1 MNPDPIVKEVR
12 EAGAKL
18 AAEAGDD
25 VHRFFENLRR
35 VEKKCDKPLVREPV
49 AKSSWRRPGL
59 WLIAENA
66 IMQSKPRRSLTMPV
80 IARFYGIVIK
90 MYFSQSEHGVAHFHA
105 VYGEFNGV
113 FNIETLEMMEGDL
126 PLRAQ
131 RLVRDWALQY
141 QQELLQMWQTNE
153 YKHLP
158 GLE

>member
-1 MNPDPIVKEVR
+1 
-12 EAGAKL
+12 
-18 AAEAGDD
+18 
-25 VHRFFENLRR
+25 
-35 VEKKCDKPLVREPV
+35 
-49 AKSSWRRPGL
+49 
-59 WLIAENA
+59 
-66 IMQSKPRRSLTMPV
+66 MPV